1 MPSHLWIR
9 YILSSPPSQCSGQR
23 GRMARII
30 ATLMQMIARTPL
42 YCTAALR
49 IAKKPDDRNTER
61 SAKSHN
67 RVTMAARPQNVSRR
81 LRILILAR
89 PLCQLFTS
97 PCSDRRSEEHTS
109 ELQSLMRISY
119 AVFCLKNKQHQTKHT
134 SHAIRTT
141 HP

>member
-1 MPSHLWIR
+1 MGVTSAARPSHLWIR

-97 PCSDRRSEEHTS
+97 PCSDRASFGIDFGQEARGVLLGACEHRR
-109 ELQSLMRISY
+109 QI
-119 AVFCLKNKQHQTKHT
+119 
-134 SHAIRTT
+134 
-141 HP
+141 